1 MQIEGV
7 ETTADLRDFALFR
20 STPKPRKDSVMTID
34 VTRQHDV
41 SILKPSGKLLTDK
54 DVRSLK
60 KSIYNE
66 IPKSDPPKLLIDFD
80 GVRMISSIGL
90 GAIME
95 AGMTVKKK
103 GGRIAV
109 VHISSHIKSL
119 LVMSHLMSHFEHFN
133 SEHEGVVAL
142 AS

>member
-1 MQIEGV
+1 
-7 ETTADLRDFALFR
+7 
-20 STPKPRKDSVMTID
+20 MTID
-34 VTRQHDV
+34 VTRQNGV
-41 SILKPSGKLLTDK
+41 SILKPSGKLITDK
-54 DVRSLK
+54 GVQSLK

-66 IPKSDPPKLLIDFD
+66 ILKNDPPKLLIDFD

-95 AGMTVKKK
+95 AGMAVKKQ

-109 VHISSHIKSL
+109 MHVSSHIKRL

-133 SEHEGVVAL
+133 SEHEGVVSL

>member
-1 MQIEGV
+1 
-7 ETTADLRDFALFR
+7 
-20 STPKPRKDSVMTID
+20 MTID

-41 SILKPSGKLLTDK
+41 SILKPGGRLISSD

-60 KSIYNE
+60 KSMYNE
-66 IPKSDPPKLLIDFD
+66 IAKNDPPKLLIDFD
-80 GVRMISSIGL
+80 GVKMMSSIGL

-95 AGMTVKKK
+95 AGLTVKQK

-109 VHISSHIKSL
+109 IHISSHIKSL